1 MIHRAIF
8 GAFERFIAILIEHFG
23 GAFPL
28 WLAPVQAV
36 VVPVGRDQ
44 EAYAAGVAGALVGA
58 GLRAEVDARDEKVGR
73 KIRDAEEQKV
83 PVMLVVGPR
92 EVEAGAV
99 ALRRHGLGDQGTRSL
114 DDVVAELSAEAR
126 EQRLAPEPAE
136 A

>member
-8 GAFERFIAILIEHFG
+8 GAWERFIGILIENFAG
-23 GAFPL
+23 NFPL

-36 VVPVGRDQ
+36 VVPIGRDQ
-44 EAYAAGVAGALVGA
+44 EAYAAQVAGALTGA

-92 EVEAGAV
+92 EVEAEAV
-99 ALRRHGLGDQGTRSL
+99 ALRRHGLGDQGTRSV
-114 DDVVAELSAEAR
+114 DEVVAGLASEAR
-126 EQRLAPEPAE
+126 ERLLEPA
-136 A
+136 AA